1 MGYGLRL
8 LRPQTFSDERG
19 RRLLIAWAGM
29 PDAPSSNPTEAY
41 GWQHALT
48 VPRRLTGNGGQI
60 LQSPVPE
67 LERLRRNG
75 RPLLENTEFL
85 LEDGSGDLLLTFPE
99 QNCRPWKIQVGSGLR
114 LSWEEGILRLE
125 LNASWGYGRTFRQLA
140 LRQCRSLRLLADT
153 SLLEIY
159 VNGGEQVLTTR
170 FYPDYPGQGNRALPI
185 KLACPG
191 ISGTGWQ
198 MDAMETNRH
207 YF

>member
-1 MGYGLRL
+1 MVKNQQD
-8 LRPQTFSDERG
+8 P
-19 RRLLIAWAGM
+19 W
-29 PDAPSSNPTEAY
+29 
-41 GWQHALT
+41 
-48 VPRRLTGNGGQI
+48 RLTGNGGQI